1 MKYEEIVSKFSWDEI
16 RAYYEGN
23 PNGEMNIAFEMC
35 DRWATNPKR
44 VAIYWED
51 ETGKK
56 EVWTYNKLKE
66 KSDRMA
72 NVLKSMGVKK
82 GDCVAG
88 LLGKDM
94 ELVVT
99 ILATFK
105 IGAIF
110 VPLFTAFGPDAIMH
124 RLTDAGVSLL
134 LTNKEQL
141 NKLEGQNLPFDIL
154 LADGITKDGKTF
166 WELVD
171 SFSSQHKME
180 RTLGNDP
187 AIIQYT
193 SGTTGLPKGA
203 ISRHKTVYSL
213 FPYWKFAMDLEEDD
227 IFYGGAD
234 LGWAFGLV
242 ACTIG
247 PLTFGAKVILYK
259 GPFDAEKIYRILD
272 EYQVTNFA
280 YAPTAYRMMMAL
292 GPETLRKYRIKVRK
306 FSSAGEPLDG
316 EVVKF
321 FKENLGR
328 AIYDHYG
335 ATELGMIVNNYN
347 ITNMAIKPGSMGLPL
362 PGYNIALVDGEGN
375 PVNRGEAGQIALD
388 LSDDITGFGGY
399 WKNPEKVKEKMLGN
413 WFLSG
418 DLAKQDED
426 GYFWFQGRADDVIS
440 SAGYRIGPTEVEAS
454 LMEHPAVLEAAAV
467 GKTDKTKGEIVKA
480 FIVLNENYEPS
491 AALKEELSLYV
502 KNKLSKHQYPREIEF
517 INEFPKTQSGKTQ
530 RYLLKKR
537 EYEKYPKG

>member
-1 MKYEEIVSKFSWDEI
+1 
-16 RAYYEGN
+16 
-23 PNGEMNIAFEMC
+23 MNIANEIC
-35 DRWATNPKR
+35 DRWATNPNR

-56 EVWTYNKLKE
+56 EEWTFAKLKE

-72 NVLKSMGVKK
+72 NGLKSMGINK
-82 GDCVAG
+82 GDRVAG

-94 ELVVT
+94 ELVIT

-105 IGAIF
+105 IGAIY

-124 RLTDAGVSLL
+124 RLTDVGVSLL
-134 LTNKEQL
+134 LTNKEQVS
-141 NKLEGQNLPFDIL
+141 KLKDQKLSFEIL

-166 WELVD
+166 WEFVD
-171 SFSSQHKME
+171 SFSSDYVIEK
-180 RTLGNDP
+180 TLGNDT

-203 ISRHKTVYSL
+203 IAKHKSVYSL
-213 FPYWKFAMDLEEDD
+213 FPYYKFALNIEEDD

-234 LGWAFGLV
+234 LGWSFGLV

-247 PLTFGAKVILYK
+247 PLNFGAKVVLYK
-259 GPFDAEKIYRILD
+259 GPFEAEKVYQILD

-292 GPETLRKYRIKVRK
+292 GVETSKKYNVKVRK

-321 FKENLGR
+321 FKQNFGR

-335 ATELGMIVNNYN
+335 ATEIGMIVNNYN
-347 ITNMAIKPGSMGLPL
+347 ITDMEVKPGSMGLPI
-362 PGYNIALVDGEGN
+362 PGYNIALVDGQGN
-375 PVNRGEAGQIALD
+375 PVNQGEAGQIALD
-388 LSDDITGFGGY
+388 ISNEITGFGGY
-399 WKNPEKVKEKMLGN
+399 WNNSEKLKEKMLGN
-413 WFLSG
+413 LFLSG
-418 DLAKQDED
+418 DLARKDED

-454 LMEHPAVLEAAAV
+454 LMEHPAVLEAAAI
-467 GKTDKTKGEIVKA
+467 GKPDKTKGEIVKA
-480 FIVLNENYEPS
+480 FIVLNEDYEPS
-491 AALKEELSLYV
+491 EELKEELSLFV
-502 KNKLSKHQYPREIEF
+502 KNKLSKHQYPREVEF

-537 EYEKYPKG
+537 EYENYSQS